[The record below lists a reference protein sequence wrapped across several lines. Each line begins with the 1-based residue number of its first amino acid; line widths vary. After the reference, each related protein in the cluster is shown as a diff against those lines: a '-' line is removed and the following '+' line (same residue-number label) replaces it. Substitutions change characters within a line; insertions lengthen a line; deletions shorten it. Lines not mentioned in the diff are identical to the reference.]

1 MRTLEQY
8 LETFQKEEFEI
19 LVYISVGWG
28 GAGMLEGY
36 HEVTSYFP
44 AMVDLRTGECIV
56 EDGRIESL
64 VKNADYEKNKYYRFA
79 DNGIYRLLVTKCVQ
93 RDLGPDMLASMNN
106 RYLVKKVIEENV
118 SCPELEVI
126 RDEYTRDII
135 IDVCGTEFILN
146 RNLNWFEGAFSIL
159 GGSCKVYLCLDRN
172 SKKNAKKASARFE
185 ALLQQIQDLDIKFK
199 DYCAQHM
206 LDSANEW
213 KENEG
218 DPDITSDM
226 FKEKM
231 GSPNEMVVHNNG
243 KVEVLYNDGFMFG
256 GHAIQISINK
266 DNEIKD
272 CEIVG

>member
-28 GAGMLEGY
+28 GAGMLEDY

-44 AMVDLRTGECIV
+44 AMIDLRTGECIV

-64 VKNADYEKNKYYRFA
+64 VKNADYEKNKYYRFT

-93 RDLGPDMLASMNN
+93 KELGPEMLASMNN
-106 RYLVKKVIEENV
+106 RYLVKKVVEENV
-118 SCPELEVI
+118 SCPELEAI

-135 IDVCGTEFILN
+135 IDVCGTEFVLN
-146 RNLNWFEGAFSIL
+146 RNLNWFEGTFSIL
-159 GGSCKVYLCLDRN
+159 GGSCNVYLCLDRN

-199 DYCAQHM
+199 DYSVQRM

-213 KENEG
+213 KENED

-231 GSPNEMVVHNNG
+231 GLPNEMVIHNNG

-256 GHAIQISINK
+256 GHAIQISINE